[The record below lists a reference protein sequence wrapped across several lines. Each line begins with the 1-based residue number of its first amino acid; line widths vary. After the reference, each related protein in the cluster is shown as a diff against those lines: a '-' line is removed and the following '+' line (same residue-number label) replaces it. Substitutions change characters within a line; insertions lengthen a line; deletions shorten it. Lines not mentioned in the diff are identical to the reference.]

1 MGTVYLGKRISKKVM
16 AIAEDAIEGLVSDVA
31 WRKYQTKQQ
40 ANMYIKE
47 YCYTDPPNNVRTE
60 LEQSFLFGYYFS
72 KKCYVDNDK
81 GVLESLIH
89 DDLDGMSEIV
99 QQDYCNEQGVDLHH
113 DYMVRLGRITACREI
128 LRKRNVLAS

>member
-1 MGTVYLGKRISKKVM
+1 MGTVYLGKRIPKKVM
-16 AIAEDAIEGLVSDVA
+16 AIAENAIKELVSDVV

-47 YCYTDPPNNVRTE
+47 YCYTDPPSNVRTE

-72 KKCYVDNDK
+72 KQCYVDNDK

-99 QQDYCNEQGVDLHH
+99 QQDYCNKQSVDLHH